1 MNVSRSTICRSIE
14 LTARRAAQRRAFTL
28 IEILVVLTII
38 GIMVTMMG
46 AVITNTMKKARE
58 AATISLIQKIEGLLD
73 ERIKGFDRMI
83 KSRDFQ
89 RYIETRKKTLERGED
104 INGNS
109 VLDPGEDT
117 NGNAVL
123 DRGIYGVSFDVIEAV
138 TRKDFMR
145 QNFPQR
151 YEDMT
156 PLTTTGLLANVP
168 TAILT
173 DPTLV
178 PEDTNVNGVLNPGE
192 DLNGNGKLDG
202 YIHYK
207 HLNPPPPLLPRETES
222 AALLYFAITRMQIF
236 GVPPV
241 GESEFSTS
249 EVRDTDGDGLLEF
262 IDGWGRPLRFYR
274 WPTRLL
280 KPNGIKGL
288 DNQYGA
294 AGVDDDGNGTVD
306 DFPDFGKVGTDDI
319 TVPRNPANPVS
330 PTNPDQRAIAGLLI
344 DGLSS
349 YPSVLGQWDPLSE
362 DPDDPYGLITAEL
375 KRQFITDGRNF
386 TLLPFGYPEGPF
398 PTLDTYHTP
407 LIVSLGA
414 DGDLGLF
421 EPFQGTDSNGDG
433 VLDSDLGILAQPK
446 HGPLG
451 PYDITSS
458 VTSTTT
464 DVISALTDNITN
476 RNRRAGRGK

>member
-1 MNVSRSTICRSIE
+1 MNVPRSTICRSIE
-14 LTARRAAQRRAFTL
+14 LTARLATQRRAFTL
-28 IEILVVLTII
+28 IEILVVVTII
-38 GIMVTMMG
+38 AIMITMMG
-46 AVITNTMKKARE
+46 AVITNTLKKARE
-58 AATISLIQKIEGLLD
+58 AATVALILKIEGLLD
-73 ERIKGFDRMI
+73 ERIRGFDRAT
-83 KSRDFQ
+83 KTRAFQ
-89 RYIETRKKTLERGED
+89 QVADLRQASLK
-104 INGNS
+104 
-109 VLDPGEDT
+109 
-117 NGNAVL
+117 AA
-123 DRGIYGVSFDVIEAV
+123 GIFGVSREVIEAV
-138 TRKDFMR
+138 ARKDFYR

-156 PLTTTGLLANVP
+156 PYATTGPLAYVP

-178 PEDTNVNGVLNPGE
+178 PEDTNVNGVLDPGE

-202 YIHYK
+202 YVHAR
-207 HLNPPPPLLPRETES
+207 HLRVTES
-222 AALLYFAITRMQIF
+222 AALLYFAATRMQVF

-262 IDGWGRPLRFYR
+262 VDGWGRPLRFYR

-288 DNQYGA
+288 DNQYGTA
-294 AGVDDDGNGTVD
+294 TIDDDGNGTVD
-306 DFPDFGKVGTDDI
+306 DFPEFGKVGTDDI
-319 TVPRNPANPVS
+319 NVPRNPSLPLSAA
-330 PTNPDQRAIAGLLI
+330 NPDQRAIAGFLI
-344 DGLSS
+344 DGLSP
-349 YPSVLGQWDPLSE
+349 YPSVLGQWDSLSE
-362 DPDDPYGLITAEL
+362 DPDDPYGLISGEI
-375 KRQFITDGRNF
+375 KRLWFSGIFVMAGPT
-386 TLLPFGYPEGPF
+386 GYNEQNY

-407 LIVSLGA
+407 LIVSMGA

-421 EPFQGTDSNGDG
+421 EPYYGVDSDGDG
-433 VLDSDLGILAQPK
+433 VLDSDLGILAQPI
-446 HGPLG
+446 HGPGG

-458 VTSTTT
+458 VTSTTR